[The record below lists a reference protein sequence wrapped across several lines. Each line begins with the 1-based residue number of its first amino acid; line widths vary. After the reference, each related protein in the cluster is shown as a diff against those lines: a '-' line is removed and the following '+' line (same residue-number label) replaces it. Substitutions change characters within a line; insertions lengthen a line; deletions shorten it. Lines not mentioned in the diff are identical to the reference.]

1 MNSDYFYL
9 QDDLFIERK
18 KTQSINS

>member
-9 QDDLFIERK
+9 QDDLFIEEK
-18 KTQSINS
+18 KPQSINS